1 MSSDLWV
8 SLTAILPL
16 IVLSAWACIL
26 LLIDLAVPKE
36 RKGWTALLAALG
48 LLVALG
54 LVIARIGCVVEFTDS
69 VYLNNP
75 AAATCNTSAF
85 GGMIVVDGF
94 ANFLSILLLVS
105 GLAGICLAYDYL
117 KRMEIERGEYYVLL
131 LFAIIGMML
140 MGMSADLIMV
150 FLALEMLSIPLYVL
164 AGIAVPRLNSEE
176 AAIKYFLLGAFSSGF
191 FLYGIALLYGA
202 TGATAL
208 KMIMEVVEAGTYNTN
223 LLLSGAALIV
233 VGLGF
238 KVALVPFHM
247 WTPDVYQGAPT
258 AVTAF
263 MAVGAKAAGFAAL
276 LRVFVLTFPAL
287 SARLTPVLWGLAA
300 LTMIVGN
307 LAAISQ
313 KNIKRLLAYSSIAHA
328 GYILMALVPFGQEGV
343 SASSVASALFYL
355 FAYALANF
363 AAWAVV
369 IALEQAGESGLEL
382 DDYAGLGRKYPALAA
397 VMAVAMLSFTGV
409 PPTLGFVGKFFL
421 FRTVLEGGYVGL
433 ALIGVLTSLVS
444 AYYYLRVVVIMY
456 MREGNPVV
464 SQEPWLCIVAY
475 GAATGVVVLSIFP
488 APILY
493 LASQAV
499 LTLF

>member
-1 MSSDLWV
+1 
-8 SLTAILPL
+8 
-16 IVLSAWACIL
+16 
-26 LLIDLAVPKE
+26 
-36 RKGWTALLAALG
+36 
-48 LLVALG
+48 
-54 LVIARIGCVVEFTDS
+54 
-69 VYLNNP
+69 
-75 AAATCNTSAF
+75 
-85 GGMIVVDGF
+85 
-94 ANFLSILLLVS
+94 
-105 GLAGICLAYDYL
+105 
-117 KRMEIERGEYYVLL
+117 
-131 LFAIIGMML
+131 MML

-191 FLYGIALLYGA
+191 FLYGVALLYGA

-208 KMIMEVVEAGTYNTN
+208 RTITEVVQAGTYNTT

-276 LRVFVLTFPAL
+276 LRIFVLAFPAL

-307 LAAISQ
+307 LVAISQ

-328 GYILMALVPFGQEGV
+328 GYILMALVPFGQKDV
-343 SASSVASALFYL
+343 SSSSVASVLFYL
-355 FAYALANF
+355 VAYAFTNF

-369 IALEQAGESGLEL
+369 ITLERAGESGLEL

-409 PPTLGFVGKFFL
+409 PPTLGFVGKFYL
-421 FRTVLEGGYVGL
+421 FRTVLEGGFVGL
-433 ALIGVLTSLVS
+433 ALIGILASLVS
-444 AYYYLRVVVIMY
+444 AYYYLRIVVIMY
-456 MREGNPVV
+456 MQDGEPVA
-464 SQEPWLCIVAY
+464 SQEPWLCAVAY
-475 GAATGVVVLSIFP
+475 GAAIGVVILSIFS
-488 APILY
+488 APLLY

-499 LTLF
+499 LALF